1 MAVKNTTQVLI
12 DGKIITLGGYESPEY
27 LQKVAAYLNQKI
39 SELSQSAGYNRLS
52 VDTKH
57 TLLALNIADDY
68 FKAKSQVDTLE
79 EDMEAKDRETYDMK
93 HDLIAAE
100 IQAGDLKK
108 ELEEKRIELEHVRG
122 EMEELQRQLDKAVLD
137 VFIGRHDHENEAP
150 GVREDD
156 LEMADSH
163 FPGRSRHGIG
173 REVRQLGDELAD
185 LAHGLVQLLHT
196 RFHGL
201 IDALRLVDGEAVI
214 LHQTVDVEAVA
225 RGARDAPGRRVRLLQ
240 KAERRQLGHFVADS
254 RRGEIHVRQR
264 GDRLG
269 ADRLCAADVE
279 VDNGLQDLLFALRKL
294 HGFDL
299 LVFL

>member
-68 FKAKSQVDTLE
+68 FKAKTLE

-122 EMEELQRQLDKAVLD
+122 EMEELQRQLDKA
-137 VFIGRHDHENEAP
+137 NK
-150 GVREDD
+150 D
-156 LEMADSH
+156 LE
-163 FPGRSRHGIG
+163 
-173 REVRQLGDELAD
+173 
-185 LAHGLVQLLHT
+185 
-196 RFHGL
+196 
-201 IDALRLVDGEAVI
+201 
-214 LHQTVDVEAVA
+214 
-225 RGARDAPGRRVRLLQ
+225 
-240 KAERRQLGHFVADS
+240 
-254 RRGEIHVRQR
+254 
-264 GDRLG
+264 
-269 ADRLCAADVE
+269 
-279 VDNGLQDLLFALRKL
+279 DLLKA
-294 HGFDL
+294 
-299 LVFL
+299 